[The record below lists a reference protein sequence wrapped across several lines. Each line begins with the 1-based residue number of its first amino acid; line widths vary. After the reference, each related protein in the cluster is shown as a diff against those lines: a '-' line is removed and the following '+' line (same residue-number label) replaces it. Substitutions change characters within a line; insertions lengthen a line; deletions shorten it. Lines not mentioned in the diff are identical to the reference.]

1 MTGYLASG
9 TVLCDRWEVGR
20 ELGRGGYSVVYLA
33 RDRRLGSDVAVK
45 LLVPPPAADLP
56 PVAEHRAGREVAAHR
71 MRPSTSRALARQP
84 SSG

>member
-45 LLVPPPAADLP
+45 LLVPPPAA
-56 PVAEHRAGREVAAHR
+56 AELARERMRREVQVVRSLSHANISAKR
-71 MRPSTSRALARQP
+71 S
-84 SSG
+84 